1 MTTRMR
7 TITQTPEGR
16 EEWLGWRKDNINASE
31 GGALLGVD
39 KYRTPLQVYYE
50 KFGDLVTEETEAMRR
65 GRWLEPAVIKA
76 VAETRPDWEV
86 SPRLEYYD
94 DPELRVGC
102 TPDAFLTDKA
112 GRKGILQAKSVDER
126 TFQGWRAD
134 GEVRAPLAY
143 EVQTVIE
150 AMETHRMDFAVL
162 GVLIVGYRTDLQ
174 ILPVPVHEGAW
185 GMFLKRAKTFWSD
198 AEQGVTPP
206 VTAPD
211 AELMKKLYPTSDGSI
226 IDLSGDVEL
235 GKMIALHDS
244 YSGIISK
251 NHSLIK
257 EIEKKRTAIRNLVK
271 ARMGPAEMALLP
283 HGMRATLRLVEPKP
297 SSYRKLD
304 IREIKE

>member
-7 TITQTPEGR
+7 PIKDR
-16 EEWLGWRKDNINASE
+16 EEWLSWRKENINASE
-31 GGALLGVD
+31 AGALLGVD
-39 KYRTPLQVYYE
+39 KYRTPLSLYYE
-50 KFGDLVTEETEAMRR
+50 KFGDLVTEETEPMRR

-112 GRKGILQAKSVDER
+112 GRKGVLQAKSVDER
-126 TFQGWRAD
+126 TFQGWCSD
-134 GEVRAPLAY
+134 GETKAPLAY

-150 AMETHRMDFAVL
+150 AMETLRMDFAVL

-185 GMFLKRAKTFWSD
+185 GMFLKRTKEFWTD
-198 AEQGVTPP
+198 AEKGITPP

-211 AELMKKLYPTSDGSI
+211 VDLMKKLYPKPDGSI
-226 IDLSGDVEL
+226 IDLSENKEL
-235 GKMIALHDS
+235 AKMLSLHES
-244 YSGIISK
+244 YSSIISR

-257 EIEKKRTAIRNLVK
+257 EIEKKRTTIRNYLK
-271 ARMGPAEMALLP
+271 ALMGPAEMALLP
-283 HGMRATLRLVEPKP
+283 HGLRATLRLVEPKP